1 MFGPQVLYQALEL
14 IRKRGGD
21 CRQGVDLAK
30 KNQDKITICFHTWF
44 HDWFSSCVDSQN
56 QDKIN
61 GEPI

>member
-1 MFGPQVLYQALEL
+1 M
-14 IRKRGGD
+14 RKRGGD
-21 CRQGVDLAK
+21 WRLGVDLAK

-44 HDWFSSCVDSQN
+44 HYWFSSCVDSQN